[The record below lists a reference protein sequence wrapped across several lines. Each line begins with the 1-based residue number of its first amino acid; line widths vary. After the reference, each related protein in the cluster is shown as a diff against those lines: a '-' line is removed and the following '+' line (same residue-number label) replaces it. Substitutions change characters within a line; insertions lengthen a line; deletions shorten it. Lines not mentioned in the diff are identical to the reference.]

1 MKKIN
6 TLLSLLINLFALAQT
21 SNHGIDSNWYQSPK
35 IAATITG
42 TVSPTNYIK
51 GSVANSMVVK
61 SDGTVI
67 IFYRQNGQNKWIQS
81 PDYGNTWT
89 LPGTLSAPLANGLS
103 SITADI
109 DQNDHIY
116 AAWKSGNF
124 SLGFSKFD
132 GNSWSTVYTINTQT
146 QTGSDTISF
155 AQITVDRKGRIHL
168 MWQQGNHQNYGM
180 GQKSTCWYS
189 RSVDGGATFSSPV
202 LLSQNNNYHA
212 AFPVADFGGTTHDTL
227 IIAWRENVNG
237 GNHPNNWNW
246 DVKASMTYDGGATWD
261 TVFTLEGSANPTD
274 DDQWDPNVVVDKN
287 GIIHAFYHI
296 YHNATIPDY
305 NANIMYKYSL
315 NGGNTWSNPIQLST
329 TNVRSHLIKTA
340 YDYTNNAVWC
350 AWKDEM
356 DFGNIPNNAQADLK
370 AVYIINTGTPV
381 ISTQEFL
388 CDHLSEETAL
398 HNFKVGNDGIMRATY
413 NISKMEGNGDTI
425 FYTQRTSLNNIT
437 DLFDNKSENPHLQVF
452 PNPTNDF
459 VYFNF
464 KGKIIEQI
472 NVYNI
477 QGAVI
482 SNYSEPE
489 KQLYLP
495 QKGIY
500 VIEFVCNEQKFYS
513 RVVRQ

>member
-1 MKKIN
+1 
-6 TLLSLLINLFALAQT
+6 
-21 SNHGIDSNWYQSPK
+21 
-35 IAATITG
+35 
-42 TVSPTNYIK
+42 
-51 GSVANSMVVK
+51 
-61 SDGTVI
+61 
-67 IFYRQNGQNKWIQS
+67 
-81 PDYGNTWT
+81 
-89 LPGTLSAPLANGLS
+89 
-103 SITADI
+103 
-109 DQNDHIY
+109 
-116 AAWKSGNF
+116 
-124 SLGFSKFD
+124 
-132 GNSWSTVYTINTQT
+132 
-146 QTGSDTISF
+146 
-155 AQITVDRKGRIHL
+155 
-168 MWQQGNHQNYGM
+168 
-180 GQKSTCWYS
+180 
-189 RSVDGGATFSSPV
+189 
-202 LLSQNNNYHA
+202 
-212 AFPVADFGGTTHDTL
+212 
-227 IIAWRENVNG
+227 
-237 GNHPNNWNW
+237 
-246 DVKASMTYDGGATWD
+246 
-261 TVFTLEGSANPTD
+261 
-274 DDQWDPNVVVDKN
+274 
-287 GIIHAFYHI
+287 
-296 YHNATIPDY
+296 
-305 NANIMYKYSL
+305 
-315 NGGNTWSNPIQLST
+315 
-329 TNVRSHLIKTA
+329 
-340 YDYTNNAVWC
+340 
-350 AWKDEM
+350 M